1 MPNEC
6 QSNKTLMPVDNVSTV
21 RGSGRVLGLEWMRA
35 VMTLGVLAAHASFAY
50 LLIPFPGLRWST
62 HEAGSPLLDAC
73 AWALAAAVMPG
84 FFLLSGFSSAA
95 IYAKRGTNEFL
106 GHRTRRLIP
115 ALVLGGI
122 FILPI
127 TAYSWFLGWAAQ
139 GFMPLET
146 LWRWGIPD
154 ELEQDLYGLGHLWFL
169 QSLWIFCFCVWL
181 LRHLLRHLSYRGTA
195 QLHDRAL
202 GILGSFGMPFLFA
215 IPGAIILVIEPR
227 VAIGFRQAFLPHWL
241 NLAYYAPCFAVGFW
255 LHRSQGRDILTR
267 WCEWRLLLATGVFA
281 ALWPRIHA
289 HLADGSVNGERWLV
303 AGSFSLFAWLAATG
317 AFGVCVKYLNRPLP
331 PSVSYLSEASLWVY
345 LVHVPIVGLV
355 QVSLLNIAL
364 PYEIKFVIVFA
375 VGLALS
381 LATFYVGRRSWIGR
395 VLESQ
400 STRSTTVVNPR
411 ENLAHADLVP
421 PLVSP

>member
-1 MPNEC
+1 MPNDCEC
-6 QSNKTLMPVDNVSTV
+6 NKTLMPVGEARAAKT
-21 RGSGRVLGLEWMRA
+21 SGRVLGLEWLRA
-35 VMTLGVLAAHASFAY
+35 ALTLGVLAAHASMAY

-73 AWALAAAVMPG
+73 TWVIAAAVMPA

-95 IYAKRGTNEFL
+95 IYSKLGPNLFL
-106 GHRTRRLIP
+106 GHRTRRLLP
-115 ALVLGGI
+115 ALVLAGI
-122 FILPI
+122 FVLPM
-127 TAYSWFLGWAAQ
+127 TAYAWFLGWAAQ

-169 QSLWIFCFCVWL
+169 QSLWIFCISAWL
-181 LRHLLRHLSYRGTA
+181 LHHLMRLVSYRGAA
-195 QLHDRAL
+195 QLQRSAR

-215 IPGAIILVIEPR
+215 IPGAVILTVEPR
-227 VAIGFRQAFLPHWL
+227 VAIGFRQAFLPQWL
-241 NLAYYAPCFAVGFW
+241 NLVYYAPCFAVGFW
-255 LHRSQGRDILTR
+255 LQRCRDQNMLTR
-267 WCEWRLLLATGVFA
+267 WCEWRLLLATGLFA
-281 ALWPRIHA
+281 ELWPRIHE
-289 HLADGSVNGERWLV
+289 HLSVGSVELERWLL

-331 PSVSYLSEASLWVY
+331 AAVSYISEASLWVY

-355 QVSLLNIAL
+355 QVNLLSLSL
-364 PYEIKFVIVFA
+364 PTEIKFVIVFA
-375 VGLALS
+375 GGLALS

-400 STRSTTVVNPR
+400 SARSTTVVYPC
-411 ENLAHADLVP
+411 ENLAHADVVP